1 MSLRSMAIGMRLG
14 IGFAILLA
22 LLAVVVV
29 GGNVMS
35 DIAMRRLTSG
45 QAAANAKGALAETMK
60 SALLEAAVA
69 TRNIGLQSEVKAMSQ
84 EEDRVREQ
92 RKRYAEARDRL
103 VATGLE
109 SGEKELLDGLAR
121 VDKEIEEPFAQ
132 AIGQSLNF
140 NPEVAAKI
148 ITGKIDP
155 LTRQS
160 IEQIN
165 RLVGIEQAAASRFL
179 EENAEAEARRHVLSY
194 GIGALAVALGLLL
207 AWVIT
212 RSITRPLKD
221 AVDIASRVAA
231 GDLSSE
237 VEARGGDE
245 TALLMRAL
253 RDMNGGLRQIV
264 TEVRGGTERIS
275 AASREISRGNA
286 DLSSRTEEQA
296 SSLEETASSME
307 ELTSAVQQNADNA
320 KRANEFA
327 LGASQVAEAGGKAMD
342 DVIAMM
348 GGISDS
354 SRKIAEII
362 GVIDAIA
369 FQTNILALN
378 AAVEAARAGDQG
390 RGFAVVASE
399 VRNLAQRSA
408 DAAKEIKGLIQKSAE
423 RVDGGARLV
432 EGAGKTM
439 GEIVLAVKRVTGI
452 MSDIASASQEQLTG
466 IQQVGR
472 AVTEMDRVTQQNA
485 ALVEESAAASEHM
498 SAQAQQLVGLVER
511 FKVDDGATP
520 AQARSAHQPEIA
532 GRPAPRLP
540 DRPSAD
546 SRLAAPPE
554 RVRKEAVAL
563 AAAAIAGAKGSA
575 DGEWEEF

>member
-1 MSLRSMAIGMRLG
+1 MAIGVRLG

-103 VATGLE
+103 VAMGLE

-212 RSITRPLKD
+212 RSITQPLKD

-511 FKVDDGATP
+511 FKVDDAATP
-520 AQARSAHQPEIA
+520 AQARSPHQPEIA
-532 GRPAPRLP
+532 GKAAARLP

-546 SRLAAPPE
+546 SRLAAPPD

>member
-1 MSLRSMAIGMRLG
+1 MAIGMRLG

>member
-1 MSLRSMAIGMRLG
+1 MAIGVRLG
-14 IGFAILLA
+14 IAFAILLG

-35 DIAMRRLTSG
+35 DIAMRRLASG
-45 QAAANAKGALAETMK
+45 QAAANAKGALAQTMK

-84 EEDRVREQ
+84 EEDRVREH

-103 VATGLE
+103 VDLGLAE
-109 SGEKELLDGLAR
+109 GEKELLDAVAR
-121 VDKEIEEPFAQ
+121 LDKEIEEPFAQ

-160 IEQIN
+160 IERIN
-165 RLVGIEQAAASRFL
+165 KLVEVEQAAANRFL
-179 EENAEAEARRHVLSY
+179 EETAAEEARRHVLSY
-194 GIGALAVALGLLL
+194 GIGALAVALGMLL

-221 AVDIASRVAA
+221 AVEIATRVAA

-237 VEARGGDE
+237 VRPGGTDE

-253 RDMNGGLRQIV
+253 RDMNGGLREIV
-264 TEVRGGTERIS
+264 TEVRVGTERIF
-275 AASREISRGNA
+275 AASKEISRGNA

-307 ELTSAVQQNADNA
+307 ELTSAVKQNADNA
-320 KRANEFA
+320 GQANEFA
-327 LGASQVAEAGGKAMD
+327 LGASKVAQAGGKAMD

-348 GGISDS
+348 GGVSES

-399 VRNLAQRSA
+399 VRSLAQRSA
-408 DAAKEIKGLIQKSAE
+408 EAAKEIKGLIQKSAE
-423 RVDGGARLV
+423 RVEGGARLV

-439 GEIVLAVKRVTGI
+439 GEIVVAVKRVTDI

-466 IQQVGR
+466 IQQVGH

-485 ALVEESAAASEHM
+485 ALVEQSAAAAENM
-498 SAQAQQLVGLVER
+498 SIQSQQLVGLVER
-511 FKVDDGATP
+511 FKLGHGTSPSPGQGAAGGAGNGEALSAALP
-520 AQARSAHQPEIA
+520 ERPQAGPRIA
-532 GRPAPRLP
+532 APRPQPAPK
-540 DRPSAD
+540 A
-546 SRLAAPPE
+546 
-554 RVRKEAVAL
+554 AVAI
-563 AAAAIAGAKGSA
+563 AAAAIAGAKA
-575 DGEWEEF
+575 NAEGEWEEF